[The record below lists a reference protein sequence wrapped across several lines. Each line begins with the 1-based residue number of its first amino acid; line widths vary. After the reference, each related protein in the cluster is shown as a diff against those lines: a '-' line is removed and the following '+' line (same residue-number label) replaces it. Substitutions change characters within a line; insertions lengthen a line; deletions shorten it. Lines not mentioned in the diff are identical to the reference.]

1 MKKQF
6 DGYTKTARREETW
19 DQDSNYLYFK
29 KWEKGDIKRIYI
41 NDYKKRTL
49 GYIEDDK
56 VIINDRQGISQD
68 DIDMAVNNF
77 QNEYEF

>member
-6 DGYTKTARREETW
+6 DRYAKTARREETW
-19 DQDSNYLYFK
+19 GQDSNYLYFK

-49 GYIEDDK
+49 GYIEDGK
-56 VIINDRQGISQD
+56 VIINDRQGISQE

-77 QNEYEF
+77 KNEYEF